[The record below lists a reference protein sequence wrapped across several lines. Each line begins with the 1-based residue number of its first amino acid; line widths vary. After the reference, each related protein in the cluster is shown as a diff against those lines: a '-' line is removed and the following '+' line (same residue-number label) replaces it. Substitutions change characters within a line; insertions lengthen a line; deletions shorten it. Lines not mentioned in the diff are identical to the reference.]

1 MPKERFVESLD
12 MSFEEGVHHL
22 AKSAIGTHRTKSGK
36 VKKGQP
42 NSPTARQP
50 NSPTGSPEA

>member
-42 NSPTARQP
+42 D
-50 NSPTGSPEA
+50 SPTGSPEA